1 MPNLF
6 PFVDLPMS
14 ILRYMDDNERRA
26 YGLASEKHVVLTLT
40 VTISDNND
48 PSPTADLVVTW
59 EDESDPAQP
68 LTELGGNTY
77 QVEVTRSELVGSR
90 IDFFVRGT
98 LADTSG
104 NARNVDLTDDC
115 IIID

>member
-1 MPNLF
+1 VVADFQAPTVLSF
-6 PFVDLPMS
+6 TVTCGDPF
-14 ILRYMDDNERRA
+14 R
-26 YGLASEKHVVLTLT
+26 LT

-77 QVEVTRSELVGSR
+77 QVEVPRSELVGSR